1 MQEKIKQLFEDSIKV
16 KEKIIETIVPDIE
29 ESAKIM
35 IDCLKKGN
43 KILICGNGG
52 SAADAQHIAG
62 ELVCRFKK
70 ERPGLPCIA
79 LTTDTSIITAWLNDY
94 TGSSVFARQV
104 NALGNKGDILLG
116 ISTSANSPNIIKA
129 YEEAKEKGIICLG
142 LLGNKGGKIKDLGYV
157 KSVIVPSSDTPRI
170 QESHLVIYHIWC
182 RLIEDMMF
190 PND

>member
-16 KEKIIETIVPDIE
+16 KEKVIETIVPDIE